1 MRAKKN
7 ILITGLP
14 GIGKTTLIKRLAETL
29 KGFHPVGFYT
39 AEIREGGMR
48 QGFELISFDG
58 RRSLL
63 SHVSIRSPF
72 RVSRYGVDIKRFEDF
87 LDTLKL
93 AEQGTRLVII
103 DEIGKMEC
111 YSEKFTAL
119 MRGLLD
125 SGRPMLATAA
135 LKGGGFISGV
145 KERED
150 VKLFEV
156 TPVNRD
162 SLVESIAEYVK
173 ALMQTMERSR

>member
-1 MRAKKN
+1 MRVKKN

-14 GIGKTTLIKRLAETL
+14 GIGKTTVVIRLAEAL
-29 KGFHPVGFYT
+29 KNFHPVGFYT
-39 AEIREGGMR
+39 AEMREGGMR
-48 QGFELISFDG
+48 QGFELIGFDG

-72 RVSRYGVDIKRFEDF
+72 RVSRYGVDIKNFEDF

-119 MRGLLD
+119 MRKLLD
-125 SGRPMLATAA
+125 SGRPLIATIAQ
-135 LKGGGFISGV
+135 KGGGLIPEV

-156 TPVNRD
+156 TQANRD

-173 ALMQTMERSR
+173 AFMQTMDRSQ